1 MGQFVERFDA
11 EGRMW
16 EDMYRNRWQH
26 DKAVRSTHGVNCTG
40 SCSWMVYVKDGI
52 ISWEMQATDYP
63 MIDPNIP
70 PYEPRGCPRGISF
83 SWHIY
88 SPIRVKYPYIR
99 GVLWDL
105 FNEGMKKFN
114 DPIKAYEYC
123 VENENNRKKYQQARG
138 KGGFRRISWDEVA
151 TIIAAGL
158 IYTIKK
164 YGPDRIVGFTPIPA
178 MSMIS
183 YASGARFLELIGGV
197 AMSFYDWYCDLPTA
211 SPQVWGEQTDVA
223 ESADWYHSKFIAT
236 VGSNVLMTRTPDAH
250 FLVEARHNGTKVV
263 VFSPDYSM
271 VSRHADWWIPIKQ
284 GQDHAFWLAVNHVIL
299 NEYYYKNPTPYFID
313 YLKQYTDAPMLV
325 VLDKDGD
332 SYVPGRFLFANQLE
346 NFKDEENGQF
356 KVLVFDKISNKVV
369 LIPGSIGFKYQS
381 KGGQWNLQLV
391 DVKTGEKVDPLL
403 SFIDNYDELVNIKL
417 PDFASKKDIVREVP
431 VKRVKT
437 VDGDVYVTT
446 VFDLL
451 NANLGVGRSLKVG
464 YPSSYNDDLPFTPK
478 WQEKFTGISANTVI
492 NFARQ
497 WADTA
502 AKTEGKCCII
512 IGAGAN
518 HWFHADL
525 IYRSCITALMLCGC
539 VGKNGGGL
547 NHYVGQEKVVPI
559 AGWATIAFALDWVRP
574 PRRQNTPSFHYVHS
588 CQWRYDRDSM
598 RMSMPWKEVEYK
610 HAIDYQVKAVRLGWL
625 PFYPQFNKNPL
636 NIVDEAKEN
645 GAKSN
650 EEIIKY
656 IVDGLKSGKI
666 RFAVEDPDDP
676 VNFPRVW
683 FIWRG
688 NALMSSAKGHEF
700 FLKHYLG
707 THYNAIADE
716 VENLSSLVKEINVK
730 PAGIGKFDLVIDL
743 NFRMDTSALY
753 SDIILPSA
761 TWYEKN
767 DLNSTDLHSY
777 IHPLQEAVKPLW
789 ESKNDWDIYKFIAK
803 KFSELAK
810 KYLPGKYYDVVA
822 IPLMHDSPG
831 EITQHNVKD
840 WKYGECEPMPGKTM
854 PQLAIVER
862 DYTEVY
868 KRYISLGPLVS
879 KLGIGAH
886 GLMWKEEDVYEELKE
901 LKSIKF
907 GEEVYPS
914 IEEDVDACNAVL
926 WMAPETN
933 GKIAL
938 RAFEAEEKK
947 VGLELKDLAK
957 DNVGIKYS
965 FSDLVA
971 KPCRTLTSPTWSGVT
986 NGKTTYTSYALNVEK
1001 LIPWRTL
1008 TGRQHFYLD
1017 HPYYL
1022 KFGEMLPTYKPK
1034 FNWFDLGDII
1044 KTKPTSDNVLILNYL
1059 TPHGKWQ
1066 IHSTYYDNLRML
1078 VLSRGIGGIW
1088 INDKDA
1094 EKVGIKDN
1102 DWVEVYN
1109 DNGIV
1114 VTRAIVSA
1122 RIPSGVCLIYHAT
1135 ERTISVPK
1143 ASNGRRAGGHNSLTR
1158 TRVKPLF
1165 MVGGYGQF
1173 SWDFNYWGP
1182 IGVNRD
1188 TFVIVKKIENVKF
1201 D

>member
-1 MGQFVERFDA
+1 MMSQFVERLDA

-16 EDMYRNRWQH
+16 EDMYRNRWQY
-26 DKAVRSTHGVNCTG
+26 DKVVRSTHGVNCTG
-40 SCSWMVYVKDGI
+40 GCSWMIYVKDGL
-52 ISWEMQATDYP
+52 ISWELQATDYP

-83 SWHIY
+83 SWYIY

-99 GVLWDL
+99 TALYNSFQKGLEKYNNPV
-105 FNEGMKKFN
+105 
-114 DPIKAYEYC
+114 KAWEY
-123 VENENNRKKYQQARG
+123 VVKEDDKKYKKARG
-138 KGGFRRISWDEVA
+138 KGGFKRITWDEVA
-151 TIIAAGL
+151 TIISAAL
-158 IYTIKK
+158 IYTIKE

-178 MSMIS
+178 MSMMS

-271 VSRHADWWIPIKQ
+271 VSRHADWWIPVKP
-284 GQDHAFWLAVNHVIL
+284 GQDAAFWLAVNHVIL
-299 NEYYYKNPTPYFID
+299 TEYYYKKQEPYFIN
-313 YLKQYTDAPMLV
+313 YLKQYSDAPMLV
-325 VLDKDGD
+325 I
-332 SYVPGRFLFANQLE
+332 LE
-346 NFKDEENGQF
+346 KQDQNYYPSKYLRASDLEEFQNEENSDW
-356 KVLVFDKISNKVV
+356 KTLVFDKLTNKITLV
-369 LIPGSIGFKYQS
+369 PGSIGFKYQKE
-381 KGGQWNLQLV
+381 KGLWNLELV
-391 DVKTGEKVDPLL
+391 NVKTKEPVDPLL
-403 SFIDNYDELVNIKL
+403 TFIDNYDEIVLVNL
-417 PDFASKKDIVREVP
+417 PDFVNKKDIQRGCP
-431 VKRVKT
+431 VKKVVTKT
-437 VDGDVYVTT
+437 GIKYITT

-451 NANLGVGRSLKVG
+451 NAQLGVNRNLPGE
-464 YPSSYNDDLPFTPK
+464 YPKSYNDDLPYTPK
-478 WQEKFTGISANTVI
+478 WQERFTKISGDTVI
-492 NFARQ
+492 NFANQ
-497 WADTA
+497 WAQTA

-518 HWFHADL
+518 HWFHSDL
-525 IYRSCITALMLCGC
+525 IYRSCILALILCGC

-547 NHYVGQEKVVPI
+547 NHYVGQEKVVPVS
-559 AGWATIAFALDWVRP
+559 AWATIAFALDWIRP

-588 CQWRYDRDSM
+588 CQWRYDRDSIK
-598 RMSMPWKEVEYK
+598 MSLPWKNIEYN

-625 PFYPQFNKNPL
+625 PFYPQFNVNPIK
-636 NIVDEAKEN
+636 IVDMAKSD
-645 GAKSN
+645 GAKDNNDIINWIVKKIKSK
-650 EEIIKY
+650 EIKFSI
-656 IVDGLKSGKI
+656 
-666 RFAVEDPDDP
+666 EDPDNP
-676 VNFPRVW
+676 INFPRVW

-707 THYNAIADE
+707 TDCNAIAEEADLS
-716 VENLSSLVKEINVK
+716 NLKEINVVK
-730 PAGIGKFDLVIDL
+730 EAPTGKFDLVIDI

-789 ESKNDWDIYKFIAK
+789 ESKSDWDIFKFLAK

-810 KYLPGKYYDVVA
+810 ENLPQKVIDVVA
-822 IPLMHDSPG
+822 TPLMHDSPN
-831 EITQHNVKD
+831 EITQPVVKD
-840 WKYGECEPMPGKTM
+840 WKYEDIEIIPGKNF
-854 PQLAIVER
+854 PNLAIVER
-862 DYTEVY
+862 DYHNVY
-868 KRYISLGPLVS
+868 NRYITLGELVS
-879 KLGIGAH
+879 KVGVGAH
-886 GLMWKEEDVYEELKE
+886 GLVWKEDDVYEELKE
-901 LKSIKF
+901 LKSIKI
-907 GEEVYPS
+907 GDKVYPS
-914 IEEDVDACNAVL
+914 IEEDIDACNAVL

-938 RAFEAEEKK
+938 RAFQEEQQK
-947 VGLELKDLAK
+947 VGLELTDLAK
-957 DNVGIKYS
+957 DNVNIRYS

-971 KPCRTLTSPTWSGVT
+971 KPCRALTSPIWSGIT
-986 NGKTTYTSYALNVEK
+986 NQKITYTSYHLNILKKV
-1001 LIPWRTL
+1001 PFRTL
-1008 TGRQHFYLD
+1008 TGRQHIYLD
-1017 HPYYL
+1017 HQYYIS
-1022 KFGEMLPTYKPK
+1022 FGEMLPVYKPR
-1034 FNWFDLGDII
+1034 FDYHELGDIVKSHLDP
-1044 KTKPTSDNVLILNYL
+1044 KTTLVLNYL

-1078 VLSRGIGGIW
+1078 TLSRGIGGIW

-1094 EKVGIKDN
+1094 ERVGIKDN
-1102 DWVEVYN
+1102 DWVEVFN
-1109 DNGIV
+1109 DNGVV

-1122 RIPSGVCLIYHAT
+1122 RIPEGVCMIYHST

-1143 ASNGRRAGGHNSLTR
+1143 TRNGKRAGGHNSLTR

-1165 MVGGYGQF
+1165 MVGGYAQL

-1188 TFVIVKKIENVKF
+1188 TFVLVRKLEKIEF
-1201 D
+1201 